1 LRINPKHPSA
11 LYGRGIAKIRT
22 GNSVGGD
29 GDVAAAKLIQ
39 PDIADEFA
47 SYSIP

>member
-1 LRINPKHPSA
+1 LQINPRHPSA

-29 GDVAAAKLIQ
+29 SDVAAAKRIQ
-39 PDIADEFA
+39 PDIADEYA
-47 SYSIP
+47 SYGIP